1 MNCHGSCDFH
11 CVMPYVKLTAPVA
24 NTKAINPRDS
34 CDMPFIRESPCRERC
49 TGDSKLHNPTGRCV
63 AHYYQ
68 ELSRLSHPSYQP
80 ALCAKMSPAS
90 RLKPQCQTFCLT
102 VQKGQQGRKLEN

>member
-34 CDMPFIRESPCRERC
+34 RDMPFIRESPCPER
-49 TGDSKLHNPTGRCV
+49 LHGVFQTLSSQMLWLNCLFSITWMDIPLPGSSRRVRQNV
-63 AHYYQ
+63 AFAG
-68 ELSRLSHPSYQP
+68 EVDPR
-80 ALCAKMSPAS
+80 
-90 RLKPQCQTFCLT
+90 QTFCPT
-102 VQKGQQGRKLEN
+102 A